1 MGLFSIFS
9 SRKNADGERSRGR
22 TPNTSGSA
30 ADVARDAVHE
40 SRTSSRA
47 SSNSRSRASRRMD
60 DDDDGLDPELPQK
73 QRARRRLIGAVV
85 LVGAAVVVLPLVFD
99 AKPRP
104 VTDAVAVQI
113 QDQPID
119 RGAKASADEPKVASR
134 RSAPHAPGAS
144 ADQPQALDQGEEV
157 VASADTPSTNTPAPA
172 TAQNT
177 PAAKP
182 TPPKTV
188 ASVTPPAD
196 SKPAAKP
203 AQPAQ
208 QAAAPTADASGNK
221 FVLLIGAFASE
232 DRARNWLG
240 KLKAEKIPGYIE
252 HKKVPEKGD
261 LALLRAG
268 PFSDRAAAEA
278 AQKRAEQI
286 GLTPKLVQQ

>member
-9 SRKNADGERSRGR
+9 SRKNAEGERSRGM
-22 TPNTSGSA
+22 TANTSGSA
-30 ADVARDAVHE
+30 ADVARDAV
-40 SRTSSRA
+40 RGSRA
-47 SSNSRSRASRRMD
+47 SSNARSRAARRD

-85 LVGAAVVVLPLVFD
+85 LVGAAVVLLPLVFD

-113 QDQPID
+113 QDQPVD
-119 RGAKASADEPKVASR
+119 RGTKASGDEPKVASR
-134 RSAPHAPGAS
+134 RSAPRATGSS
-144 ADQPQALDQGEEV
+144 ADQAQALDQGEEV
-157 VASADTPSTNTPAPA
+157 VAANDTPVASVP
-172 TAQNT
+172 AQNA

-188 ASVTPPAD
+188 ANLTPPAEP
-196 SKPAAKP
+196 KPAAKP

-208 QAAAPTADASGNK
+208 QAATPSADAKDGK

-240 KLKAEKIPGYIE
+240 KLKGEKIPGYIE

-268 PFSDRAAAEA
+268 PFNDRASAES

>member
-1 MGLFSIFS
+1 MGLLSIFS
-9 SRKNADGERSRGR
+9 SRKNAEGARG
-22 TPNTSGSA
+22 PAGSA

-47 SSNSRSRASRRMD
+47 SSTSRSRAARRDD

-119 RGAKASADEPKVASR
+119 RGAKVSGDEPKVASR
-134 RSAPHAPGAS
+134 RSAPRAAGP
-144 ADQPQALDQGEEV
+144 ADQAQALDQGEEV
-157 VASADTPSTNTPAPA
+157 VADGGGQAAASAPSAPA
-172 TAQNT
+172 ATAVSAA

-182 TPPKTV
+182 APKTV
-188 ASVTPPAD
+188 ASLTPPAD
-196 SKPAAKP
+196 AKPAAKP
-203 AQPAQ
+203 APAAQ
-208 QAAAPTADASGNK
+208 TAAATPAAADAKDGK

-232 DRARNWLG
+232 DRARNWLS
-240 KLKAEKIPGYIE
+240 KLKAEKVPGYIE
-252 HKKVPEKGD
+252 HKKVPERGD

-268 PFSDRAAAEA
+268 PFNDRAAAEA

>member
-9 SRKNADGERSRGR
+9 SRKNAEGERTRGAAA
-22 TPNTSGSA
+22 GSA
-30 ADVARDAVHE
+30 ADVARDAV
-40 SRTSSRA
+40 RGSRA
-47 SSNSRSRASRRMD
+47 SSNARSRASRRTD

-85 LVGAAVVVLPLVFD
+85 LVGAAVIVLPLVFD
-99 AKPRP
+99 SKPRP

-113 QDQPID
+113 QDQPVD
-119 RGAKASADEPKVASR
+119 RGAKASTDEPKVASR
-134 RSAPHAPGAS
+134 RSASRPAAS
-144 ADQPQALDQGEEV
+144 STDQAQALDQGEEV
-157 VASADTPSTNTPAPA
+157 VASNDAPPA
-172 TAQNT
+172 AQN
-177 PAAKP
+177 PPAAAKP
-182 TPPKTV
+182 ATPPKPV
-188 ASVTPPAD
+188 AGPTPPAE

-203 AQPAQ
+203 AQPAAQPPQ
-208 QAAAPTADASGNK
+208 QAAAPSTDANGGK
-221 FVLLIGAFASE
+221 FILLIGAFASE

-240 KLKAEKIPGYIE
+240 KLKGEKVPGYIE

-268 PFSDRAAAEA
+268 PFNDRASAEA

>member
-9 SRKNADGERSRGR
+9 SRKNAEGERSR
-22 TPNTSGSA
+22 SAAGSA
-30 ADVARDAVHE
+30 ADVARDAV
-40 SRTSSRA
+40 RGSRA
-47 SSNSRSRASRRMD
+47 SSNARSRASRRTD

-113 QDQPID
+113 QDQPVD
-119 RGAKASADEPKVASR
+119 RGAKASTDEPKVASR
-134 RSAPHAPGAS
+134 RAASRATSAS
-144 ADQPQALDQGEEV
+144 ADQAQALDQGEEV
-157 VASADTPSTNTPAPA
+157 VSGNDAPA
-172 TAQNT
+172 AGAKAPAATQNT

-188 ASVTPPAD
+188 ASQTPPAD
-196 SKPAAKP
+196 AKPATKP
-203 AQPAQ
+203 AQPAP
-208 QAAAPTADASGNK
+208 QAAVSNIDANGGK

-240 KLKAEKIPGYIE
+240 KLKGEKIPGYIE
-252 HKKVPEKGD
+252 HKKVPDKGD

-268 PFSDRAAAEA
+268 PFNDRASAEA

>member
-9 SRKNADGERSRGR
+9 SRKNAEGERSRGA
-22 TPNTSGSA
+22 SGSA

-47 SSNSRSRASRRMD
+47 SSNSRSRVSRRTD

-119 RGAKASADEPKVASR
+119 RGAKASVDEPKVASR
-134 RSAPHAPGAS
+134 RSAPHAPGSS

-157 VASADTPSTNTPAPA
+157 VASADTPSPSTPAPA
-172 TAQNT
+172 QNT
-177 PAAKP
+177 PSAKP

-188 ASVTPPAD
+188 ASLTPPAD
-196 SKPAAKP
+196 SKPATKP
-203 AQPAQ
+203 AQPAP
-208 QAAAPTADASGNK
+208 QAAAPSADASGGK

>member
-9 SRKNADGERSRGR
+9 SRKNAEGERSRR
-22 TPNTSGSA
+22 AAGSA
-30 ADVARDAVHE
+30 ADVARDAVRE
-40 SRTSSRA
+40 SRA
-47 SSNSRSRASRRMD
+47 SSNARGRVSRRD
-60 DDDDGLDPELPQK
+60 DNDDDGLDPELPQK

-85 LVGAAVVVLPLVFD
+85 LVGAAVIVLPLVFD

-113 QDQPID
+113 QDQPVD
-119 RGAKASADEPKVASR
+119 RGAKISGDEPKVASR
-134 RSAPHAPGAS
+134 RSAPRAAGPSG
-144 ADQPQALDQGEEV
+144 DQTQALDQGEEV
-157 VASADTPSTNTPAPA
+157 VAANDAPVASSAAPA
-172 TAQNT
+172 AAPQNT
-177 PAAKP
+177 QAPKP
-182 TPPKTV
+182 SSPKTI
-188 ASVTPPAD
+188 ASLTSPAE

-203 AQPAQ
+203 AQQAQ
-208 QAAAPTADASGNK
+208 QSAAPGNDAKDGK
-221 FVLLIGAFASE
+221 FILLIGAFASE

-268 PFSDRAAAEA
+268 PFNDRAAAEA

>member
-9 SRKNADGERSRGR
+9 SRKNAEGERSRG
-22 TPNTSGSA
+22 TTANSSSA
-30 ADVARDAVHE
+30 ADVARAAVRE

-47 SSNSRSRASRRMD
+47 SSNTRSRASRRTD

-85 LVGAAVVVLPLVFD
+85 LVGAAVIVLPVVFD

-119 RGAKASADEPKVASR
+119 RGAKALTGEPKVASR
-134 RSAPHAPGAS
+134 RSASRGTGAS
-144 ADQPQALDQGEEV
+144 ADQAQALDQGEEV
-157 VASADTPSTNTPAPA
+157 VAGNDVPAATP
-172 TAQNT
+172 NT

-182 TPPKTV
+182 TTPPPKTV
-188 ASVTPPAD
+188 ASQTPPTE
-196 SKPAAKP
+196 SKPAAKSAQSA

-208 QAAAPTADASGNK
+208 QAAAPSIDANGGK

-240 KLKAEKIPGYIE
+240 KLKGEKIPGYIE

-268 PFSDRAAAEA
+268 PFNDRASAEA

>member
-9 SRKNADGERSRGR
+9 SRKNAEGERSRGAA
-22 TPNTSGSA
+22 GSA

-47 SSNSRSRASRRMD
+47 SSNSRSRASRRVD

-119 RGAKASADEPKVASR
+119 RGAKASTDEPKVASR
-134 RSAPHAPGAS
+134 RSAPRAPGSS

-157 VASADTPSTNTPAPA
+157 VASADTPSPNSPAP
-172 TAQNT
+172 AQNT
-177 PAAKP
+177 PSAQP

-188 ASVTPPAD
+188 ASLTPSAD
-196 SKPAAKP
+196 AKPAANP
-203 AQPAQ
+203 AQPAP
-208 QAAAPTADASGNK
+208 QAAAPSADASGNK

-232 DRARNWLG
+232 DRARNWLS

>member
-9 SRKNADGERSRGR
+9 SRKNAEGERSRGAA
-22 TPNTSGSA
+22 GSA

-47 SSNSRSRASRRMD
+47 SSNSRSRAARRTD

-113 QDQPID
+113 QGQPID
-119 RGAKASADEPKVASR
+119 RGAKASTDEPKVASR
-134 RSAPHAPGAS
+134 RSAPRAPGSS

-157 VASADTPSTNTPAPA
+157 VASADAPSPSTPAPA
-172 TAQNT
+172 PAPAQNT
-177 PAAKP
+177 PSAKP

-188 ASVTPPAD
+188 ASLTPPAD

-203 AQPAQ
+203 AQPTQ
-208 QAAAPTADASGNK
+208 QATASSADASGNK

>member
-9 SRKNADGERSRGR
+9 SRKNAEGERSRGMAS
-22 TPNTSGSA
+22 NTGGSA

-47 SSNSRSRASRRMD
+47 SSNARSRASRRND

-85 LVGAAVVVLPLVFD
+85 LVGTAVIVLPVVFD

-113 QDQPID
+113 QGQPID
-119 RGAKASADEPKVASR
+119 RSAKASADEPKVASR
-134 RSAPHAPGAS
+134 RSASRGANAS
-144 ADQPQALDQGEEV
+144 ADQAQALDQGEEV
-157 VASADTPSTNTPAPA
+157 VASNDTPAATAPAPTA
-172 TAQNT
+172 AQNNS

-182 TPPKTV
+182 TPP
-188 ASVTPPAD
+188 AD
-196 SKPAAKP
+196 NKPAVK
-203 AQPAQ
+203 PAQ
-208 QAAAPTADASGNK
+208 QAAAPSADANGGK
-221 FVLLIGAFASE
+221 FILLIGAFADE
-232 DRARNWLG
+232 KRASNWLG
-240 KLKAEKIPGYIE
+240 KLKGEKIPGYIE

-268 PFSDRAAAEA
+268 PFNDRASAEA

>member
-9 SRKNADGERSRGR
+9 SRKNAEGERSRGAA
-22 TPNTSGSA
+22 GSA
-30 ADVARDAVHE
+30 ADVARDSCTA
-40 SRTSSRA
+40 SRATSSRA
-47 SSNSRSRASRRMD
+47 SSNSRSRASRRVD

-119 RGAKASADEPKVASR
+119 RGAKASTDEPKVASR
-134 RSAPHAPGAS
+134 RSAPRAPGSS

-157 VASADTPSTNTPAPA
+157 VASADTPSPISPAP
-172 TAQNT
+172 AQNT
-177 PAAKP
+177 PSAQP
-182 TPPKTV
+182 TPPKMV
-188 ASVTPPAD
+188 ASLTPPAD
-196 SKPAAKP
+196 AKPAAKP
-203 AQPAQ
+203 AQPAP
-208 QAAAPTADASGNK
+208 QAAAPSADASGNK

-232 DRARNWLG
+232 DRARNWLS